1 MPILCSQYSSVT
13 SEVLRTFELQKALEV
28 VKYYASDALKKL
40 SNVKNIEELIFTLKC
55 FIEDTAQSF
64 VESQD
69 RNIIWGAYQKVN
81 NIFSIAIQ
89 VYEFPSL
96 NTEEQL
102 VVFDKFFCEFQDIL
116 WAIEDYSL

>member
-81 NIFSIAIQ
+81 NIFSRAIQ